1 MKIIAVVT
9 DNFRFYYDIVKEL
22 KQRDIPFISLSP
34 KNDVPEDVGVVITTE
49 LERDAIYFD
58 NVVAVSEDIR
68 DGVRKAL
75 SILSGKASYQQMIVG
90 IDPGYKPGVA
100 LIGDGQVLES
110 AYADSPEDVKNIVE
124 RYMRGYEYHSMIVRI
139 GHGDRTNRNR
149 TITVLRELPVI
160 MEIVNEER
168 TTKCGVS
175 PDLEAAK
182 EIAMS
187 FGELVVGEY
196 AVVSTVGEQRDMQ
209 RRSRIKSEGEITIS
223 RDLAK
228 KVVEGDLNL
237 KEAIALQKKKKDSK
251 SQF

>member
-22 KQRDIPFISLSP
+22 KQRDIPFISISP
-34 KNDVPEDVGVVITTE
+34 KDPVPEDVEVVITTE
-49 LERDAIYFD
+49 RERDAVDFK
-58 NVVAVSEDIR
+58 NVVAVSQDIR
-68 DGVRKAL
+68 KGVRRAL

-90 IDPGYKPGVA
+90 VDPGSKPGVA
-100 LIGDGQVLES
+100 LVGDGQVLETT
-110 AYADSPEDVKNIVE
+110 YADSPEDVKNIVE
-124 RYMRGYEYHSMIVRI
+124 RYMNGYEYQNILVRI

-149 TITVLRELPVI
+149 TIGVLRELPVI

-168 TTKCGVS
+168 TTKGGIS

-182 EIAMS
+182 QIAMS
-187 FGELVVGEY
+187 IGELVVGEY
-196 AVVSTVGEQRDMQ
+196 AIESTVGEQREMQ

-228 KVVEGDLNL
+228 KVVEGELNL
-237 KEAIALQKKKKDSK
+237 KEAIVLQKKKSSDG
-251 SQF
+251 